1 MVRNVTETRPVIS
14 RRRVLGIAVGSIGA
28 ASTVGSLASAAPPCD
43 GGTFKG
49 ISQADPPRP
58 EPLVTSLMTQELSD
72 MPGKEVR
79 MSLIEY
85 PADGADPVHR
95 HDAHGFIYVLEGT
108 VVMQVRGGKGVVLT
122 PGQTFYEGPTY
133 TSGGRTAAGC
143 YQQSSLRFSL
153 RTLGFLRC
161 FRRSEVFLRQDRWQS
176 MCLLSRRLRAQTMAS
191 NTHSLSKRGRLF
203 AWLGLSVEHLTISRA
218 LRAQAL
224 GAGTA
229 RWQGCM

>member
-72 MPGKEVR
+72 MPGKEVQ

-108 VVMQVRGGKGVVLT
+108 VVMQVRGGKRVVLT
-122 PGQTFYEGPTY
+122 PGQTFYEGPSDVHVVGENGSRVLPAKFVAVLVKN
-133 TSGGRTAAGC
+133 SGVPAV
-143 YQQSSLRFSL
+143 LP
-153 RTLGFLRC
+153 
-161 FRRSEVFLRQDRWQS
+161 
-176 MCLLSRRLRAQTMAS
+176 AQ
-191 NTHSLSKRGRLF
+191 
-203 AWLGLSVEHLTISRA
+203 
-218 LRAQAL
+218 
-224 GAGTA
+224 
-229 RWQGCM
+229 

>member
-1 MVRNVTETRPVIS
+1 
-14 RRRVLGIAVGSIGA
+14 
-28 ASTVGSLASAAPPCD
+28 
-43 GGTFKG
+43 
-49 ISQADPPRP
+49 
-58 EPLVTSLMTQELSD
+58 
-72 MPGKEVR
+72 MPGKEVQ